1 MRQVLSI
8 IVAGL
13 VLSLAGRGFA
23 ANASPEELQKQ
34 TDFKKAYASSDKEDH
49 LKAVALLDGA
59 THESTRSLLATVIQV
74 DPYKEVQ
81 IEAYK
86 ILSQMPARDM
96 SLSQLMVSL
105 FNGAKLN
112 DVDTRVGFIGAMK
125 NSEFKYSLI
134 EASAEFANRLRYPE
148 LVSNNNGYNN
158 NANRGGLL
166 GNGDP
171 NVAIRKLRAE
181 FEKYLE
187 AFNAFTKAGLK
198 ADDKN
203 APATLRAWVAS
214 NRNKLISTDKEALE
228 KYRLEDKEKLDK
240 NNPLLPNKDKKPDEK
255 EGREGREERREGRRQ
270 GQEGSRQRR
279 SEQRK
284 ENGKEE
290 VEGRVKILFPRPSP
304 RALRRHLVL
313 NIHRAHLC
321 IHIVVDAFCQ
331 HHRKPN
337 DVKRFFD
344 PVLDIVCP
352 RFGMSKAGGI
362 QNETSL
368 RKICFADLKELRKA
382 HPRHRNVH
390 QNNIGQKITHFG

>member
-13 VLSLAGRGFA
+13 VLSLAGRSYA
-23 ANASPEELQKQ
+23 ASASPEELQKQ

-74 DPYKEVQ
+74 DPYREVQ

-96 SLSQLMVSL
+96 SLAQLMVSL
-105 FNGAKLN
+105 FNGLKLN
-112 DVDTRVGFIGAMK
+112 DVDTHIGFIGAMK
-125 NSEFKYSLI
+125 NSEFKYSLM
-134 EASAEFANRLRYPE
+134 ETTAEYANRLRYPE

-158 NANRGGLL
+158 NANKGGLL
-166 GNGDP
+166 GNPDP

-255 EGREGREERREGRRQ
+255 KDEKDEK
-270 GQEGSRQRR
+270 
-279 SEQRK
+279 K
-284 ENGKEE
+284 EDKKDEKADDKDKKDL
-290 VEGRVKILFPRPSP
+290 VK
-304 RALRRHLVL
+304 
-313 NIHRAHLC
+313 
-321 IHIVVDAFCQ
+321 DAVNNE
-331 HHRKPN
+331 K
-337 DVKRFFD
+337 K
-344 PVLDIVCP
+344 
-352 RFGMSKAGGI
+352 MEKKKSKD
-362 QNETSL
+362 E
-368 RKICFADLKELRKA
+368 
-382 HPRHRNVH
+382 
-390 QNNIGQKITHFG
+390 